1 MDFLSGR
8 RVEDLFEN
16 IDFLNAIRR
25 NDIHEIKG
33 KIGEIC
39 DFHIEGEL
47 SSPLI
52 KLAKTK
58 WPDRYKK
65 QRQEIYR
72 RFNSDIRK
80 LGTIIIES
88 GLGILPESEI
98 DPEPLISAI
107 RQNQINIVK
116 FYFWIGGSPHLK
128 TKIDHKNH
136 CGGESLI
143 HYAADLDCKD
153 IMMLTI
159 ENGADVNLKSYS
171 METPIHRA
179 TAAGNQDMVSFLLGC
194 GADIDAQRYSGKTA
208 LMISIINSN
217 PGMFYLLASYDAN
230 INQIYKKGI
239 DCLELSQIYGCK
251 QIEQMILERKA
262 GIEFPMIEVYDSV

>member
-16 IDFLNAIRR
+16 KSFLNAIRR
-25 NDIHEIKG
+25 NDRNEVKG
-33 KIGEIC
+33 KIREIC
-39 DFHIEGEL
+39 DFHIKGEL

-58 WPDRYKK
+58 WSDRYKK

-72 RFNSDIRK
+72 K
-80 LGTIIIES
+80 
-88 GLGILPESEI
+88 SEI

-107 RQNQINIVK
+107 RQNQINILK

-194 GADIDAQRYSGKTA
+194 GADIDAQRYSGETA

-217 PGMFYLLASYDAN
+217 PGMFYLLARVPE
-230 INQIYKKGI
+230 K
-239 DCLELSQIYGCK
+239 SQALFLLFLDNTPLVRIVPV
-251 QIEQMILERKA
+251 
-262 GIEFPMIEVYDSV
+262 FFEVY